1 MTTRDVGPPITDLG
15 PLSCDECPVDDRS
28 YDDNGRVCARGWREF
43 NDAPHAVFD
52 EVYPGWRQLPR
63 RRCRETG
70 RLIVPLPP
78 EWRADVGPKR
88 VAPEKRK
95 ARPLRGPESVTAV
108 APVVPRQTWLEF
120 DSW

>member
-52 EVYPGWRQLPR
+52 EVYPGWRQLPPASVSR
-63 RRCRETG
+63 
-70 RLIVPLPP
+70 
-78 EWRADVGPKR
+78 D
-88 VAPEKRK
+88 
-95 ARPLRGPESVTAV
+95 RPLDRPASA
-108 APVVPRQTWLEF
+108 
-120 DSW
+120 